1 MRRDGDEL
9 SKPRAIDFAVIFPGE
24 EKASEFA
31 NHFETLGYIVEKN
44 PVDDRAEYPWD
55 VHVATVMAPTFDGI
69 RNFESTLDAIAQP
82 LGGRNDGWGCFA
94 IKEDEA
100 AGVTDLSK
108 IEFPEEFREGAR
120 NAVTTCLRI
129 QPEEKVTLIT
139 DEACITIAASLAAE
153 LDKRGCTWN
162 AFVLEQIAPRPLN
175 GMPREVLDDMETS
188 QVSIF
193 AVQVQPNELRSRM
206 DMTDVVNRRHM
217 RHAHMVNITP
227 EVMVEGMRADFNAV
241 DRLSQVV
248 LDKVRKASYVR
259 ATTPAGTNIR
269 AELNPAYK
277 WFKTSGIISPEKWG
291 NLPGGEC
298 FTAPG
303 EVNGTFV
310 VDGVVG
316 DFLCARYGILRETP
330 LTIEIAANRITSV
343 ASENK
348 ELEREFWS
356 YTHTDENSDRV
367 GEFAIG
373 TNIGVSRVIGNILQD
388 EKFPG
393 IHIAF
398 GDPYGAHTGAP
409 WKSTTHIDVVGLE
422 FSIWLG
428 GPDGEEQIM
437 RDGKFLVHG

>member
-1 MRRDGDEL
+1 MSEL
-9 SKPRAIDFAVIFPGE
+9 KQAV
-24 EKASEFA
+24 
-31 NHFETLGYIVEKN
+31 N
-44 PVDDRAEYPWD
+44 
-55 VHVATVMAPTFDGI
+55 M
-69 RNFESTLDAIAQP
+69 
-82 LGGRNDGWGCFA
+82 
-94 IKEDEA
+94 
-100 AGVTDLSK
+100 DLREV
-108 IEFPEEFREGAR
+108 EFPAEFLEGAR

-129 QPEEKVTLIT
+129 KPEEKVTLIT
-139 DEACITIAASLAAE
+139 DESCMTIAAALVFE
-153 LDKRGCTWN
+153 LEKIGCTWN
-162 AFVLEQIAPRPLN
+162 AFVLEQIAERPLN

-188 QVSIF
+188 EVSIF

-259 ATTPAGTNIR
+259 ATTAAGTDIR

-303 EVNGTFV
+303 EVNGVFV

-316 DFLCARYGILRETP
+316 DFLCARYGILRDTP
-330 LTIEIAANRITSV
+330 LTIEIVRNRITSV
-343 ASENK
+343 ASDNK

-409 WKSTTHIDVVGLE
+409 WKSTTHIDVVGLS
-422 FSIWLG
+422 FNIWLG
-428 GPDGEEQIM
+428 GPEGEEQIM
-437 RDGKFLVHG
+437 REGKFLVEA

>member
-1 MRRDGDEL
+1 MREL
-9 SKPRAIDFAVIFPGE
+9 KELAV
-24 EKASEFA
+24 
-31 NHFETLGYIVEKN
+31 
-44 PVDDRAEYPWD
+44 PVDLR
-55 VHVATVMAPTFDGI
+55 
-69 RNFESTLDAIAQP
+69 TLA
-82 LGGRNDGWGCFA
+82 
-94 IKEDEA
+94 
-100 AGVTDLSK
+100 
-108 IEFPEEFREGAR
+108 FPEEFREGAH

-129 QPEEKVTLIT
+129 ARYEKVTLIA
-139 DEACITIAASLAAE
+139 DESTLTIAASLVAE
-153 LDKRGCTWN
+153 LEAIGCVWN
-162 AFVLEQIAPRPLN
+162 AFVLEEQAERPLN
-175 GMPREVLDDMETS
+175 GMPEEVLRDMETS

-206 DMTDVVNRRHM
+206 QMTDVVNRRQM

-259 ATTPAGTNIR
+259 ATTAAGTDIR
-269 AELNPAYK
+269 AELEPAYK

-303 EVNGTFV
+303 EVNGVFV

-316 DFLCARYGILRETP
+316 DFLCAQYGILTATP
-330 LTIEIAANRITSV
+330 LTIQISRNRITSV
-343 ASENK
+343 ECANK
-348 ELEREFWS
+348 ELERAFWA

-373 TNIGVSRVIGNILQD
+373 TNIGVKRVIGNILQD

-398 GDPYGAHTGAP
+398 GDPYGGHTGAP
-409 WKSTTHIDVVGLE
+409 WKSTTHIDVVGLG
-422 FSIWLG
+422 FNIWLG
-428 GPDGEEQIM
+428 GAEGEEQIM
-437 RDGKFLVHG
+437 QAGKFLVEG